1 MVISGVP
8 QGSILGPLLF
18 LIFINDLDVGIENWI
33 LKFADDTKVFSS
45 VNSVE
50 EHSKLQK
57 DLQAIKRWSEEW
69 QILFNVDKCKVM
81 HIGKE
86 NQNLS
91 YYMDG
96 KHVNQEKDL
105 GIIITNDLKP
115 SAHCTQNYTKAN
127 RMLGMIART
136 FSTRDQ
142 HILLSLYKVL
152 SGRTWSIVRQLGLH
166 TTKRIRTYL
175 RRFSIVLLECFQN

>member
-1 MVISGVP
+1 M
-8 QGSILGPLLF
+8 
-18 LIFINDLDVGIENWI
+18 
-33 LKFADDTKVFSS
+33 
-45 VNSVE
+45 
-50 EHSKLQK
+50 
-57 DLQAIKRWSEEW
+57 
-69 QILFNVDKCKVM
+69 LFNVDKCKVM

-96 KHVNQEKDL
+96 KRLEDVNQEKDL

-136 FSTRDQ
+136 FSARDQ
-142 HILLSLYKVL
+142 HILLSLYKSV
-152 SGRTWSIVRQLGLH
+152 VRPH
-166 TTKRIRTYL
+166 
-175 RRFSIVLLECFQN
+175 